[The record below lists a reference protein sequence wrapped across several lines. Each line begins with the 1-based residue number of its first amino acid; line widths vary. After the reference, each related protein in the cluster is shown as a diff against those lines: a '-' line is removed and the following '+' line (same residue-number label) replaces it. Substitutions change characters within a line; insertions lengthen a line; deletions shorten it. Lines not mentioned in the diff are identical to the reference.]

1 MGKKKLSVIVSAIMS
16 FILLMFLLAPN
27 TSLNAKAKDVMTLN
41 ASSSIDT
48 EVRAVWFSFRDWQKY
63 LQGKDKDSF
72 TKAFETITDNIL
84 GAGCNT
90 LIMHVRSHNDA
101 VYPSKIYPW
110 STEMLMGTDP
120 GYDPLKIM
128 VDIAHKKG
136 LSIHA
141 WINPYGFRNGE
152 YCGDASLATHDN
164 IVAGIDE
171 ILRNYKVDGIHFDDY
186 FPVMDASVH
195 NSLVADVYKTCHKY
209 GKVFG
214 ISPTGNVDNNIAKG
228 ADIVT
233 WMSVPGYIDY
243 IAPQIYWT
251 NMYSRDGSV
260 TLFSNRL
267 LQWIT
272 LNKLGL
278 PMYVG
283 LALYMAEVK
292 PASDLGWSLS
302 DANIMYQVMELRNN
316 NQPGFILYSYN
327 SLLSPACAAEL
338 NHLKGLYNTP
348 PLYGSDTAGD
358 KADDK
363 EAAYENASENTSEN
377 TSDNT
382 TGNNAVDNN
391 ATDND
396 ADINTTENSQSDNI
410 YNAHIYTIAIDPGHQ
425 ARGDYDKEPVGPGSS
440 IMKTKVAGG
449 TKGVSTGIP
458 EYELTLDIALLLRD
472 ELLLKGYNVVLV
484 RESNDVNISNAE
496 RAQLANASGADI
508 FIRLHADGSD
518 NSSVTGATTL
528 CQSPSNP
535 YNADLYQG
543 SRLLSECILSG
554 YTQVTGIKSRGVSET
569 DTMTGI
575 NWSRVPVTIIEMGF
589 MTNASEDQKMN
600 DDEFQKLMVEGL
612 IYGIDMYFA
621 QN

>member
-1 MGKKKLSVIVSAIMS
+1 MGKKPLSTIMSLVLSVSLM
-16 FILLMFLLAPN
+16 ILLLFPHISIYAN
-27 TSLNAKAKDVMTLN
+27 AKDVMTLG
-41 ASSSIDT
+41 SSNGIET

-72 TKAFETITDNIL
+72 TKAFENITDNIL

-101 VYPSKIYPW
+101 VYPSGIYPW
-110 STEMLMGTDP
+110 SSEMLMGVDP

-164 IVAGIDE
+164 IIAGIDE
-171 ILRNYKVDGIHFDDY
+171 ILKNYKVDGIHFDDY

-195 NSLVADVYKTCHKY
+195 NTLVKDVYKTCHKY

-251 NMYSRDGSV
+251 NMYSSDGSV

-272 LNKLGL
+272 LNKLNL

-283 LALYMAEVK
+283 LALYMSEVK
-292 PASDLGWSLS
+292 PSSDLGWSLS

-327 SLLSPACAAEL
+327 SLLSPSCAAEL
-338 NHLKGLYNTP
+338 NNLKGLYNMP
-348 PLYGSDTAGD
+348 PLYGADGGADEAFSKEVSD
-358 KADDK
+358 
-363 EAAYENASENTSEN
+363 ENAADNQK
-377 TSDNT
+377 SD
-382 TGNNAVDNN
+382 
-391 ATDND
+391 
-396 ADINTTENSQSDNI
+396 DIYD
-410 YNAHIYTIAIDPGHQ
+410 AHIYTIAIDPGHQ
-425 ARGDYDKEPVGPGSS
+425 ARGDYDKEPVGPGAST
-440 IMKTKVAGG
+440 MKTKVAGG
-449 TKGVSTGIP
+449 TRGVSTGIP
-458 EYELTLDIALLLRD
+458 EYELTLDIALILRD
-472 ELLLKGYNVVLV
+472 ELVLKGYNVVLV
-484 RESNDVNISNAE
+484 RESNDVNISNAQ
-496 RAQLANASGADI
+496 RAEIANAADADI

-518 NSSVTGATTL
+518 NENVSGATAL

-535 YNADLYQG
+535 YNADLYPD

-554 YTQVTGIKSRGVSET
+554 YTQVTGIKSRGISET

-589 MTNASEDQKMN
+589 MTNASEDEKMN

-612 IYGIDMYFA
+612 VYGIDMYFVSA
-621 QN
+621 CQ